1 MPKAIREVDA
11 PLGAGQPYRPRYGL
25 GGCTKGVA
33 RILSSPVCC
42 DTVTLSSHLWTHN
55 HRLKCCGISA
65 RPARRWCDL
74 KDALDS
80 IPAEQSADQESF
92 ANRKL
97 IRPTLNR
104 ADQAHNSHGHNHPP
118 AERRD
123 RDRDRDRNR
132 DRSAAPAKKTAPSE
146 QTNAENFYYQ
156 KQMQTKTPMVIV
168 LRDGEEVHGYIEWY
182 DKNCI
187 KLNRS
192 GSANLMIYKPA
203 IKYMFKEGENER
215 K

>member
-1 MPKAIREVDA
+1 M
-11 PLGAGQPYRPRYGL
+11 
-25 GGCTKGVA
+25 
-33 RILSSPVCC
+33 
-42 DTVTLSSHLWTHN
+42 
-55 HRLKCCGISA
+55 
-65 RPARRWCDL
+65 
-74 KDALDS
+74 
-80 IPAEQSADQESF
+80 PAEQAADQESF

-104 ADQAHNSHGHNHPP
+104 ADHAHANHVHNHAP
-118 AERRD
+118 AERRERD
-123 RDRDRDRNR
+123 RDRDRDRG
-132 DRSAAPAKKTAPSE
+132 SAPVKKAPPTE

-156 KQMQTKTPMVIV
+156 KQMQSKTPMVVV
-168 LRDGEEVHGYIEWY
+168 LRDGEEVRGYIEWY

-203 IKYMFKEGENER
+203 NKYLFMAGENGR

>member
-1 MPKAIREVDA
+1 M
-11 PLGAGQPYRPRYGL
+11 
-25 GGCTKGVA
+25 
-33 RILSSPVCC
+33 
-42 DTVTLSSHLWTHN
+42 
-55 HRLKCCGISA
+55 
-65 RPARRWCDL
+65 

-97 IRPTLNR
+97 IRPTLTR
-104 ADQAHNSHGHNHPP
+104 AEQAHNDHGHNHAP

-123 RDRDRDRNR
+123 RDRDR
-132 DRSAAPAKKTAPSE
+132 SAAPARKTAPSE
-146 QTNAENFYYQ
+146 QTNAENFYYL
-156 KQMQTKTPMVIV
+156 KQMQSKTPMVVV

-187 KLNRS
+187 KLNRA

-203 IKYMFKEGENER
+203 IKYMFKEGENG
-215 K
+215 KK

>member
-1 MPKAIREVDA
+1 
-11 PLGAGQPYRPRYGL
+11 
-25 GGCTKGVA
+25 
-33 RILSSPVCC
+33 
-42 DTVTLSSHLWTHN
+42 
-55 HRLKCCGISA
+55 
-65 RPARRWCDL
+65 L
-74 KDALDS
+74 KDTLDS
-80 IPAEQSADQESF
+80 IPVEQSAEQESF

-104 ADQAHNSHGHNHPP
+104 AEHAPNNHGHNHAP

-123 RDRDRDRNR
+123 RDR
-132 DRSAAPAKKTAPSE
+132 SSGAPAKKVAPSE

-156 KQMQTKTPMVIV
+156 KQMQSKTPMVIV

-192 GSANLMIYKPA
+192 GAANLMIYKPA
-203 IKYMFKEGENER
+203 IKYMFKEGENGR